1 MLALDTDT
9 VILSSSILNI
19 CVGATFL
26 AFHERG
32 NAIRIHLCG
41 SMVSYGCAGLLIGFR
56 EFLPPWFANVFAN
69 MVVGW
74 SIVLLHRGSWIMAG
88 KTPPDRVY
96 LVSVL
101 ALGAIYYQFTY
112 PIPHAGIR
120 LLAVSLFRVPY
131 FLSIVLTLRY
141 SRQFQEFRGGKA
153 LIWLLLIGACWFLLR
168 GCFAITTNILAALFR
183 TGYMQSINFF
193 IVAILNILIA
203 LAFSRVDAEQ
213 ACDNLEGQVQER
225 TAVLGQTNHSLEM
238 EITERKRL
246 ESEKEQIYKHLE
258 ISTAF
263 LDSVIEQS
271 PISMTIYDDKG
282 TLIRANQSLR
292 NLFGIM
298 DDELIGRYN
307 ILKNNVIEEQGFMPQ
322 VRDVFEKGTSTRFI
336 IDYDTSQV
344 QNLNLPKRTRAVLDV
359 TVSAV
364 QTPDGRVSHVIVQHL
379 NITRLQAALT
389 EKEVLLKEVH
399 HRVKNNLQV
408 ISSLLEMT
416 RSRTADPEISNT
428 LADASARINSLSIIH
443 SQLYRNSQFDR
454 IYMKHYIEILVNHL
468 LRMYGKNRQI
478 AVNMDTHEAVLSLV
492 QAMPCALVFNELITN
507 SLKHAWQPGQTGIIT
522 ISIEITSDNDVS
534 VFYRDDG
541 IGIAED
547 MCIQKVKTLG
557 MKLVHILVTQQLK
570 GNLII
575 SRNNG
580 TEISFDFK
588 SGLKQTHSETTLL
601 H

>member
-225 TAVLGQTNHSLEM
+225 TAVLGQTNHSLE
-238 EITERKRL
+238 
-246 ESEKEQIYKHLE
+246 
-258 ISTAF
+258 
-263 LDSVIEQS
+263 
-271 PISMTIYDDKG
+271 
-282 TLIRANQSLR
+282 
-292 NLFGIM
+292 
-298 DDELIGRYN
+298 
-307 ILKNNVIEEQGFMPQ
+307 
-322 VRDVFEKGTSTRFI
+322 
-336 IDYDTSQV
+336 
-344 QNLNLPKRTRAVLDV
+344 
-359 TVSAV
+359 
-364 QTPDGRVSHVIVQHL
+364 HVIVQHL